1 MSNSK
6 KGVEIEHIV
15 QTKYG
20 GLKVAELVGRKF
32 GTKVTITRVVVGTT
46 VTAVIR
52 NIATRGPL
60 GSILDS
66 TTRNVVEPELTSLG

>member
-1 MSNSK
+1 M
-6 KGVEIEHIV
+6 EIEHIV

-52 NIATRGPL
+52 NIAKRGPR
-60 GSILDS
+60 GSMLDS
-66 TTRNVVEPELTSLG
+66 TTRNVVEPELPYFG

>member
-60 GSILDS
+60 GSMLDS
-66 TTRNVVEPELTSLG
+66 RTRNVVEPELPYFG